1 MNATNECRMARIDE
15 FNDKRRLYCIK
26 VRMMMTY
33 IKGLTFYLRSEQ
45 TTQTLG
51 ASWVAIGS
59 ASIWVCLG
67 CLGYWISL
75 GIAQHTREG
84 LKRPIRWISIGCNHS
99 NQNDYLE
106 QPWNGY
112 AMTPESNTPQRDV
125 LEKLG

>member
-1 MNATNECRMARIDE
+1 MIQLPLAVLSMNATNECRMARIDE

-33 IKGLTFYLRSEQ
+33 IKGLTLYLRSEQ

-67 CLGYWISL
+67 TGSALELLSTLG
-75 GIAQHTREG
+75 
-84 LKRPIRWISIGCNHS
+84 K
-99 NQNDYLE
+99 
-106 QPWNGY
+106 
-112 AMTPESNTPQRDV
+112 V
-125 LEKLG
+125 